1 MHDHMC
7 TSALASCQLSSTVVL
22 TGTEKKSTLAVDEQW
37 MPSKVTFV
45 RDTLLIDMVWIN
57 CLFI

>member
-1 MHDHMC
+1 VHIGRGE
-7 TSALASCQLSSTVVL
+7 LSTVVS
-22 TGTEKKSTLAVDEQW
+22 TGTEKKSTLAVEEQW
-37 MPSKVTFV
+37 MPWKVTFV